1 MNPILIIVPTRNRN
15 TQHKEFA
22 ETFLEN
28 SSASD
33 LIFVL
38 DQDNEKTY
46 DRLPGVQYE
55 IHNTQTRGLCEPLN
69 HTAVAYAD
77 QYRYIGFMGDDSRPR
92 TAGWDQ
98 LMLDEMQKKPLSVA
112 YGNDL
117 LQGEK
122 LPTAVLMASVII
134 QKLGFMAPPTL
145 KHQWSDLF
153 WVDLGRKLGTLTYFP
168 DIIIEHLHHSV
179 GKSMTDQ
186 TYTDATNR
194 LFRRH
199 DRDAYKK
206 YLQEQFQK
214 DIEKLQRE

>member
-1 MNPILIIVPTRNRN
+1 MNPILVIVPTRNRN

-22 ETFLEN
+22 ETFLKN
-28 SSASD
+28 SVASD
-33 LIFVL
+33 LMFVL

-46 DRLPGVQYE
+46 DRLPGVRYE
-55 IHNTQTRGLCEPLN
+55 IYNTQSRGIGEPLN

-77 QYRYIGFMGDDSRPR
+77 QYRYIGFMGDDHR
-92 TAGWDQ
+92 TRTSGWDK
-98 LMLDEMQKKPLSVA
+98 LMLDEINNKQLSVA

-122 LPTAVLMASVII
+122 LPTAILLSSKII
-134 QKLGFMAPPTL
+134 QTLGYMAPPVL
-145 KHQWSDLF
+145 KHLWLDQF
-153 WVDLGRKLGTLTYFP
+153 WLDLGRKLDTLTYFP

-179 GKSMTDQ
+179 GKSTTDQ

-194 LFRRH
+194 LIRRH

-206 YLQEQFQK
+206 YYQEQFEK
-214 DIEKLQRE
+214 DIEKLL